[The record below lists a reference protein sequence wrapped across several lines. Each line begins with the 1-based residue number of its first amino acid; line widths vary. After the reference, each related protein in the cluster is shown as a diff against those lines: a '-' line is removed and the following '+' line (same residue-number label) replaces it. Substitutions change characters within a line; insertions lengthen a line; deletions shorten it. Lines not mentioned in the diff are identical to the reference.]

1 MKLWY
6 QTYLIVNNKNF
17 TKNFPLRNVSQNS
30 KYIRYVS
37 VVKECNPRVVIVTKT
52 NEETLGKH
60 FFRFYDT
67 NRNCRN
73 IQVII

>member
-1 MKLWY
+1 M
-6 QTYLIVNNKNF
+6 
-17 TKNFPLRNVSQNS
+17 SQNS

-60 FFRFYDT
+60 FSGFRIQIEIVEISRLLY
-67 NRNCRN
+67 NGKIMN
-73 IQVII
+73 IAKRKNINVFLFILGNVS